1 MQTGKIL
8 WGEGLFL
15 RPQHFQQQDAYHEA
29 RGRQLLQAAN
39 PYGWGLRSLQIDAD
53 ALSSGVLRIDHVDL
67 IFATGE
73 HYRAPGTD
81 LLPPPIDLGTQTFV
95 DGEIEFHLALPH
107 LKAHAGNCA
116 PLDQPAGGTR
126 YARLD
131 TTVRDL
137 YTDALDASVTVL
149 RKQALLKPT
158 QAVLDAYQTLPLL
171 RVRQTASGSFEPVS
185 DFVPPSL
192 RIGSAPFLLLRLR
205 QLLDALRAKVQ
216 ALYGLH
222 REPVRNIIEFRS
234 GDVASFWLLHTVS
247 SACAALDHLHAHP
260 TLSPER
266 LFQEYLRLAG
276 ALMTF
281 SKTHTLA
288 DLPVYDHL
296 NPGQPFRRLDEILRD
311 LLETVISTRYFAIA
325 LQESKPA
332 YHQGRLDSEK
342 ITVDTAFYLGVSAA
356 QPLSELIE
364 SVPLRIK
371 VGAPDDVEK
380 LVLSAMSGV
389 RLVHAPQVPPA
400 VPIRPGACYFELERR
415 GPLYERMLKSQAI
428 TLYAPSGFTELKLE
442 LIAITA

>member
-29 RGRQLLQAAN
+29 RARHLLQAAN
-39 PYGWGLRSLQIDAD
+39 PYGWGLHTLQIDAE
-53 ALSSGVLRIDHVDL
+53 ALSSGVLRVDHIDLV
-67 IFATGE
+67 FATGE
-73 HYRAPGTD
+73 HYSAPGTD
-81 LLPPPIDLGTQTFV
+81 LLPPPVELGTQTFV
-95 DGEIEFHLALPH
+95 EGEIEFHLALPH
-107 LKAHAGNCA
+107 LQAHAGNCT
-116 PLDQPAGGTR
+116 PMDQPGGATR
-126 YARLD
+126 YVRLE

-149 RKQALLKPT
+149 RKQALLKPA

-171 RVRQTASGSFEPVS
+171 RIRQTASGHFELVP

-192 RIGSAPFLLLRLR
+192 WIGSAPFLLLRLR
-205 QLLDALRAKVQ
+205 QLMDALHAKVQ

-222 REPVRNIIEFRS
+222 REPVHNIIEFRS

-247 SACAALDHLHAHP
+247 SACAALSHLHAHP
-260 TLSPER
+260 KLSPER

-296 NPGQPFRRLDEILRD
+296 RPSLPFKRLDEMLRD

-325 LQESKPA
+325 LQETKPA

-342 ITVDTAFYLGVSAA
+342 ITADTAFYLGVSAA
-356 QPLSELIE
+356 QPLSELID

-371 VGAPDDVEK
+371 AGAPDDVEK

-400 VPIRPGACYFELERR
+400 VPIRPGACYFEFERR
-415 GPLYERMLKSQAI
+415 GPLYERMLKAQAI
-428 TLYAPSGFTELKLE
+428 TLYAPTSFTELKLE